1 MKHLTLHIKD
11 TNLEK
16 IQAYAVA
23 RSSES
28 YPAKECVDTQ
38 FNIKGYVLADTE
50 IQDDETEEVTQGASL
65 SILTTDEHII
75 GTNST
80 TIINNL
86 KELIDMVNDDE
97 TLKLE
102 DITCKIAT
110 GKAKSGNTFYSLDV
124 VI

>member
-11 TNLEK
+11 TNLGK

-23 RSSES
+23 KSSES

-50 IQDDETEEVTQGASL
+50 IQDDEKGEVTKGTSL

-102 DITCKIAT
+102 DITCKIAS
-110 GKAKSGNTFYSLDV
+110 GKSKSGNTFYSLDV

>member
-11 TNLEK
+11 TNLGK
-16 IQAYAVA
+16 IQAYAA
-23 RSSES
+23 AKSSES

-50 IQDDETEEVTQGASL
+50 IQDDETGEVTQGTSL
-65 SILTTDEHII
+65 SILTTDDHII

-97 TLKLE
+97 ILKLE
-102 DITCKIAT
+102 DITCKIAA

>member
-1 MKHLTLHIKD
+1 MKHLTLHIKE
-11 TNLEK
+11 TNLGK

-23 RSSES
+23 KSSES

-50 IQDDETEEVTQGASL
+50 IEDDETGEVKQGTSL

-75 GTNST
+75 GTNSK
-80 TIINNL
+80 TIANNL
-86 KELIDMVNDDE
+86 KELIEMVNSDE
-97 TLKLE
+97 ELKLE

-110 GKAKSGNTFYSLDV
+110 GKSKSGKTFYSLDV

>member
-11 TNLEK
+11 TNLGK

-23 RSSES
+23 KSSES
-28 YPAKECVDTQ
+28 YPAKECIDTQ

-50 IQDDETEEVTQGASL
+50 TQDDETGEVTQGTSL
-65 SILTTDEHII
+65 SMLTTDEHII

-102 DITCKIAT
+102 DVTCKIAA

>member
-11 TNLEK
+11 TNLGK

-23 RSSES
+23 KSTDS

-38 FNIKGYVLADTE
+38 FNIKGYVLAETE
-50 IQDDETEEVTQGASL
+50 ILDDETGENTNGTSL
-65 SILTTDEHII
+65 SILTTDEHVI
-75 GTNST
+75 GTNSK

-86 KELIDMVNDDE
+86 KELIEMVNDDE

>member
-11 TNLEK
+11 TNLGK
-16 IQAYAVA
+16 IQAYAVIK
-23 RSSES
+23 SSES

-38 FNIKGYVLADTE
+38 FNIKGYVLADNE
-50 IQDDETEEVTQGASL
+50 IQDDETGEVTQGTSL

-102 DITCKIAT
+102 DITCKIAA

>member
-11 TNLEK
+11 TNLGK
-16 IQAYAVA
+16 IQAYAVVK
-23 RSSES
+23 SSES

-50 IQDDETEEVTQGASL
+50 IEDDETGEVKQGTSL
-65 SILTTDEHII
+65 SILTTDDHII
-75 GTNST
+75 GTNSQ
-80 TIINNL
+80 TIANNL
-86 KELIDMVNDDE
+86 KELIEMVNSDE
-97 TLKLE
+97 ELKLE

-110 GKAKSGNTFYSLDV
+110 GKSKSGKTFYSLDV

>member
-11 TNLEK
+11 TNLGK

-23 RSSES
+23 KSSES
-28 YPAKECVDTQ
+28 YPAKEWVDTQ

-50 IQDDETEEVTQGASL
+50 IQDDETGEVTQGTSL

>member
-1 MKHLTLHIKD
+1 MKHLTMHIKE
-11 TNLEK
+11 TNLGK
-16 IQAYAVA
+16 VQAYGVA
-23 RSSES
+23 KSSES

-50 IQDDETEEVTQGASL
+50 ISNDETGEVKTSMSL
-65 SILTTDEHII
+65 SILTNDGHII
-75 GTNST
+75 GTNSP

-86 KELIDMVNDDE
+86 KELIEMVNDDE
-97 TLKLE
+97 SLELE
-102 DITCKIAT
+102 DITCKIST

>member
-11 TNLEK
+11 TNLGK
-16 IQAYAVA
+16 IQAYAVVK
-23 RSSES
+23 SSES

-38 FNIKGYVLADTE
+38 FNIKGYVLADNE
-50 IQDDETEEVTQGASL
+50 IQDDETGEVTQGTSL

-102 DITCKIAT
+102 DITCKIAA

>member
-11 TNLEK
+11 TNLGK
-16 IQAYAVA
+16 VQAYALSK
-23 RSSES
+23 SSES

-50 IQDDETEEVTQGASL
+50 IQDDETGEVTQGTSL

-102 DITCKIAT
+102 DITCKIAA

>member
-11 TNLEK
+11 TNLGK
-16 IQAYAVA
+16 IQAYAVVK
-23 RSSES
+23 SSES

-50 IQDDETEEVTQGASL
+50 IQDDETGEVTQGTSL

>member
-11 TNLEK
+11 TNLGK
-16 IQAYAVA
+16 IQAYAVVK
-23 RSSES
+23 SSES

-50 IQDDETEEVTQGASL
+50 IQNDETGEVTQGTSL

>member
-11 TNLEK
+11 TNLGK

-23 RSSES
+23 KSSES

-38 FNIKGYVLADTE
+38 FNIKGYVLADNET
-50 IQDDETEEVTQGASL
+50 QDDETGEVTQGTSL

-102 DITCKIAT
+102 DITCKIAA

>member
-11 TNLEK
+11 TNLGK
-16 IQAYAVA
+16 IQAYAVVK
-23 RSSES
+23 SSES

-38 FNIKGYVLADTE
+38 FNIKGYVLAANE
-50 IQDDETEEVTQGASL
+50 IQDDETGEVTQGTSL

-102 DITCKIAT
+102 DITCKIAA

>member
-11 TNLEK
+11 TNLGK
-16 IQAYAVA
+16 IQAYAVVK
-23 RSSES
+23 SSES
-28 YPAKECVDTQ
+28 YPAKECVDKQ

-50 IQDDETEEVTQGASL
+50 IQDDETGEVTQGTSL

>member
-11 TNLEK
+11 TNLGK
-16 IQAYAVA
+16 IQAYAVVK
-23 RSSES
+23 SSES

-38 FNIKGYVLADTE
+38 FNIKGYVLAYTE
-50 IQDDETEEVTQGASL
+50 IQDDETGEVTQGTSL

>member
-11 TNLEK
+11 TNLGK
-16 IQAYAVA
+16 VQAYAVA
-23 RSSES
+23 KSSES

-38 FNIKGYVLADTE
+38 FSIKGYVLADTE
-50 IQDDETEEVTQGASL
+50 IQDDETGEVTKGTSL

-102 DITCKIAT
+102 DITCKIAA

>member
-11 TNLEK
+11 TNLGK
-16 IQAYAVA
+16 VQAYAVA
-23 RSSES
+23 KSSES

-38 FNIKGYVLADTE
+38 FIIKGYVLADTE
-50 IQDDETEEVTQGASL
+50 IQDDETGEVTQGTSL

-102 DITCKIAT
+102 DITCKIAA

>member
-11 TNLEK
+11 TNLGK
-16 IQAYAVA
+16 IQAYAVVK
-23 RSSES
+23 SSES

-50 IQDDETEEVTQGASL
+50 IQDDETGEVTQGTSL

-102 DITCKIAT
+102 DITCKIAS

>member
-11 TNLEK
+11 TNLGK
-16 IQAYAVA
+16 IQAYAVVK
-23 RSSES
+23 SSES

-50 IQDDETEEVTQGASL
+50 IQDDETGEVTQGTSL

-102 DITCKIAT
+102 DITCKIAM